1 MQSCSK
7 HQVRPG
13 HRGLILCVINVF
25 EAGIMAG
32 VITPFSGSW
41 WGGGGLDEAAE
52 WRSLLTGPDLG
63 VINL

>member
-1 MQSCSK
+1 MQSWSK
-7 HQVRPG
+7 HQVRPE

-32 VITPFSGSW
+32 VITPFSGSRWW
-41 WGGGGLDEAAE
+41 WGGRGAAAE